1 MVECSGS
8 LVNVDLGS
16 WEDYKNHLYSAQFQ
30 DIKKKYSLWDLKWI
44 RKKESYFFKWYNVTR
59 DYHP

>member
-16 WEDYKNHLYSAQFQ
+16 WEDYKNHLYSAQFK

-44 RKKESYFFKWYNVTR
+44 RKKRKLFL
-59 DYHP
+59 

>member
-8 LVNVDLGS
+8 LLKVDLGS
-16 WEDYKNHLYSAQFQ
+16 WEDYKNRLYSAQFK
-30 DIKKKYSLWDLKWI
+30 DIKRKYSLWDLKCK
-44 RKKESYFFKWYNVTR
+44 REKGSYFFKWYNVTR